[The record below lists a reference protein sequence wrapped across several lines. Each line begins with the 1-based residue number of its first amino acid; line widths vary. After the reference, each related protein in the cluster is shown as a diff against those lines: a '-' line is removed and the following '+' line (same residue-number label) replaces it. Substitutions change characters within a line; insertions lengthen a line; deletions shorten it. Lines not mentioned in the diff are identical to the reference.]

1 MKISVLL
8 PYKENYSPSYA
19 GAVSLF
25 INETIKFSKY
35 KKNTTVFGYTEFKD
49 KFKDNYVNIE
59 TSKNFFSS
67 VNKEYVKNFI
77 KIEKKNKSNLIE
89 IHNRPIYLN
98 YLKKKLTK
106 RNYILYFH
114 NDPLSMNGSKSINDR
129 IFLLKNCYKIIF
141 NSNWSKK
148 RFLENMN
155 SDAINSEKLLV
166 IHQSASKSI
175 VDIKNKEKIISF
187 IGKLNLSKGYDLFGK
202 AIIKILDKYKSWKA
216 YVVGDEPRDK
226 IDFNHKNL
234 IKLGF
239 QKHNE
244 VINLY
249 KKTSIAVVCSRW
261 EEPFGRTSL
270 EASANGCAVII
281 SNKGGLPETI
291 TNGIILKNL
300 TVNEIYQKIEY
311 LIVNSKQRLDLQKL
325 SYKNFYLSHK
335 FVSKKIDKVRN
346 NIENLNSNL
355 NKFSKPLILNKNKKL
370 RILHITNFNE
380 RHNGRLFFNTGRRI
394 NNGFIRLGHSVLEFS
409 DRDIVS
415 RNKNYRD
422 LSGSK
427 TLNDKL
433 IKTCYHFKPDLIVLG
448 HADMVSADVIFSL
461 KCEYSDLK
469 IAQWFLDPLNSKG
482 PDYLKNKKRIL
493 DKLEIVDSN
502 FLTTSPDVL
511 KFLKNTN
518 SYFIPNPCDNS
529 IETLSNYENYC
540 SNDVFFALS
549 HGVHRGKL
557 KTSSKD
563 DREKFINNL
572 IKKSDNVRFDIY
584 GMNGIQP
591 IWADQY
597 FKIISNSKMGLNLSR
612 GEPIKYYSSDRITQ
626 IIGNGLVTLIDEKTG
641 YRDFFNDKEMVFYS
655 SISDLTEKI
664 SRISKDEKLRKLI
677 GKNGKSKYLKYFNSN
692 LVAEFII
699 NKTLNIKN
707 KNKFI
712 WHNN

>member
-1 MKISVLL
+1 MKISILL

-25 INETIKFSKY
+25 INETIKYSKY
-35 KKNTTVFGYTEFKD
+35 KKSTTVFGYTEYKD
-49 KFKDNYVNIE
+49 KFKGKYVNIE
-59 TSKNFFSS
+59 TSKKYFSS
-67 VNKEYVKNFI
+67 LNKEFVKNFI
-77 KIEKKNKSNLIE
+77 KLEQQNKSNVIE

-98 YLKKKLTK
+98 YLTKKLSD
-106 RNYILYFH
+106 RNFILYFH
-114 NDPLSMNGSKSINDR
+114 NDPLSMNGSKSIKDR
-129 IFLLKNCYKIIF
+129 IFLLKNCYRIIF

-148 RFLENMN
+148 RFLKDMN

-166 IHQSASKSI
+166 IHQSASKNI
-175 VDIKNKEKIISF
+175 IDIKNKKKIITF
-187 IGKLNLSKGYDLFGK
+187 VGKLNLSKGYDLFGK
-202 AIIKILDKYKSWKA
+202 AIIRILNKYKNWKA
-216 YVVGDEPRDK
+216 YVIGDEPRDR

-239 QKHNE
+239 QKHSK

-249 KKTSIAVVCSRW
+249 KKSSIAVVCSRW

-281 SNKGGLPETI
+281 SNRGGLPETL
-291 TNGIILKNL
+291 TNGVILKKLN
-300 TVNEIYQKIEY
+300 VKEIYERIEH
-311 LIVNSKQRLDLQKL
+311 LILNPKKRKKLQKL
-325 SYKNFYLSHK
+325 SYENFYLSHH
-335 FVSKKIDKVRN
+335 FVSKKIDKVR
-346 NIENLNSNL
+346 INL
-355 NKFSKPLILNKNKKL
+355 NKISKPLIINKNKKL
-370 RILHITNFNE
+370 RILHVTNFNE

-422 LSGSK
+422 LSGFK

-433 IKTCYHFKPDLIVLG
+433 VKTCYHFKPDLIVLG
-448 HADMVSADVIFSL
+448 HADMVSIDVISSL
-461 KCEYSDLK
+461 KKEYSDLK
-469 IAQWFLDPLNSKG
+469 VAQWFLDPLNSRG
-482 PDYLKNKKRIL
+482 PDYPKNKRRIL
-493 DKLEIVDSN
+493 DKLDVIDAN

-511 KFLKNTN
+511 KFLNKTN
-518 SYFIPNPCDNS
+518 SYFIPNPCDDS
-529 IETLSNYENYC
+529 IETLSNYENHC

-557 KTSSKD
+557 KSSSKD

-572 IKKSDNVRFDIY
+572 VNNCNNIRFDIY
-584 GMNGIQP
+584 GMNGVQP

-626 IIGNGLVTLIDEKTG
+626 IVGNGLVTLIDEKTE
-641 YRDFFNDKEMVFYS
+641 YQNFFNDKEMVFYS
-655 SISDLTEKI
+655 NISDLTEKI

-677 GKNGKSKYLKYFNSN
+677 GKNGKKKYLKYFNSN
-692 LVAEFII
+692 LVAEFIV
-699 NKTLNIKN
+699 NKTLDINN
-707 KNKFI
+707 KSRFI